1 MQGSYSMGGH
11 SSTISRKSSIGL
23 NSELTIPLS
32 CSVKHSTLTPVS
44 KDGTMIV
51 PDVPY
56 HTFRTKKTIIMINGM
71 LEESKKIM
79 LKITY
84 IRMDF
89 RKTFLRT
96 KYPHLRFLC
105 HFSLSDKCFRYCR
118 CLKYEVTHEPRIS
131 RWTLLIIELSVDQ
144 RWRIWNPH
152 IEKVRTAKKKK
163 QNKT

>member
-11 SSTISRKSSIGL
+11 SSTISRKSSTGL

-32 CSVKHSTLTPVS
+32 CSVKHSTLTPIS

-56 HTFRTKKTIIMINGM
+56 HTFRKKKTITMRLM
-71 LEESKKIM
+71 EFSKKEKNLASHINPSY
-79 LKITY
+79 LKKITY

-89 RKTFLRT
+89 RKIFLRT

-105 HFSLSDKCFRYCR
+105 HFSLSDKCFRYWR
-118 CLKYEVTHEPRIS
+118 CLKYEVTHEPSIS

-144 RWRIWNPH
+144 RWRI
-152 IEKVRTAKKKK
+152 
-163 QNKT
+163 

>member
-11 SSTISRKSSIGL
+11 SSTISRKSSTGL

-51 PDVPY
+51 PDFPY
-56 HTFRTKKTIIMINGM
+56 HTFRKKKTIIMRLM
-71 LEESKKIM
+71 ECSKKVKKSCKSYKPLI
-79 LKITY
+79 LKKITY

-118 CLKYEVTHEPRIS
+118 CLKYEVTHEPSIS

-144 RWRIWNPH
+144 RWRI
-152 IEKVRTAKKKK
+152 
-163 QNKT
+163 